1 MSLGSMIKTLVNL
14 ATSSRYQV
22 DGNSMS
28 PTLVGGQYLLAE
40 HFRLAPNRFGRGD
53 IVVLRHPQH
62 TRRVYIKRI
71 VGLPNES
78 ISINKGV
85 TFVNGSLKE
94 EPYLIGN
101 QPPRIEPDREWWNGP
116 KEYFVMG
123 DNRNDS
129 EDSRRFGPI
138 NKDLIIRRVWFRYWP
153 PGDWGH
159 I

>member
-1 MSLGSMIKTLVNL
+1 MIKTLVKL

-40 HFRLAPNRFGRGD
+40 HFRLPANRLGRGD

-85 TFVNGSLKE
+85 TLVNDSLIE

-101 QPPRIEPDREWWNGP
+101 QPRRIEPDREWWNGP
-116 KEYFVMG
+116 EEYFVMG
-123 DNRNDS
+123 DNRDDS
-129 EDSRRFGPI
+129 EDSRRFGSI
-138 NKDLIIRRVWFRYWP
+138 CKELIIRRVWFRYWP
-153 PGDWGH
+153 PGDWGQ

>member
-1 MSLGSMIKTLVNL
+1 MIKTLVKL

-40 HFRLAPNRFGRGD
+40 HFRLPPNRLGRGD

-85 TFVNGSLKE
+85 TLVNDSLIE

-101 QPPRIEPDREWWNGP
+101 QPCRIEPDREWWNGP
-116 KEYFVMG
+116 EEYFVMG
-123 DNRNDS
+123 DNRDDS
-129 EDSRRFGPI
+129 EDSRKFGSI
-138 NKDLIIRRVWFRYWP
+138 CKELIIRRVWFRYWP
-153 PGDWGH
+153 PGAWGQ